1 MDAKINLQQLAKS
14 MAQRKKISQRAA
26 EAFLRSFFDA
36 IIQNVTIAKMVKI
49 KGLGIFKLI
58 EVQDRESVDVTT
70 GERIVIPGHS
80 KLSFSPDISLRNL
93 INKPFAD
100 FQTVIINDGT
110 SLEEMEMIP
119 EEALAD
125 EEEEQDEQ
133 DEEEL
138 RQEAE
143 SEEES
148 ESELE
153 PEPELESELEEE
165 SEEQNDTPESEDE
178 PEPEPES
185 EPEPKPEPV
194 LESDSESVPSPVMV
208 QKKDEVS
215 EKIVQI
221 RAMTFAEK
229 CAMVVGGILL
239 FLAGYYCHV
248 LFSSSDSP
256 VVEEE
261 LASVESP
268 IEEILEDTLALT
280 EDTIPTILTQDD
292 VEGTDSA
299 AATVPERVERSQEEA
314 IRPTL
319 VSGRKYQIT
328 GTRKTHVMKPGDYL
342 TKIALE
348 EYGAREFAKYIIAH
362 NHFTDPNNVPVG
374 KEILLPELEEVR

>member
-58 EVQDRESVDVTT
+58 EVQDRESIDVTT

-125 EEEEQDEQ
+125 EEEEQDE
-133 DEEEL
+133 EEL

-143 SEEES
+143 SDEEP

-153 PEPELESELEEE
+153 PELELESELEEE
-165 SEEQNDTPESEDE
+165 SEEQDDTPESEDE

-185 EPEPKPEPV
+185 EPEPKPESV
-194 LESDSESVPSPVMV
+194 FKSDSESVPTPVME
-208 QKKDEVS
+208 QEKDEVS

-229 CAMVVGGILL
+229 CAMAVGGLLL

-268 IEEILEDTLALT
+268 IEEILEDTLALN
-280 EDTIPTILTQDD
+280 EDTIPKILTQ
-292 VEGTDSA
+292 ENLEETDSA